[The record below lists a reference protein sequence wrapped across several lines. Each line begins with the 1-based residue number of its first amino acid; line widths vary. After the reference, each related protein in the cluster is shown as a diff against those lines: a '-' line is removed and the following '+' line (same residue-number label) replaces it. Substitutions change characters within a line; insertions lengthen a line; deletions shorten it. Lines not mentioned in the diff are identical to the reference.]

1 MSLNILKETLINN
14 GLICSNIMLELFV
27 LIKWS
32 HLMDYHYYL
41 HKKAVQASS
50 FIKIYF
56 KFVVITYKINNFLKY
71 YSKESLSFKPKPL
84 AIFFSIFTDG
94 FKVPRSI
101 LDKSD

>member
-1 MSLNILKETLINN
+1 MLKILSNSNSSLFSIFT
-14 GLICSNIMLELFV
+14 
-27 LIKWS
+27 
-32 HLMDYHYYL
+32 H
-41 HKKAVQASS
+41 S

>member
-1 MSLNILKETLINN
+1 MPSVAASMSGMSLRFITAQIARVKTPPVIAVVLGKN
-14 GLICSNIMLELFV
+14 LFF
-27 LIKWS
+27 IFT
-32 HLMDYHYYL
+32 H
-41 HKKAVQASS
+41 S
-50 FIKIYF
+50 FIKNYF

-71 YSKESLSFKPKPL
+71 YSKESLRFKPKPL

>member
-1 MSLNILKETLINN
+1 MLCFISLESIIEDESKLISVD
-14 GLICSNIMLELFV
+14 LPIS
-27 LIKWS
+27 
-32 HLMDYHYYL
+32 D
-41 HKKAVQASS
+41 
-50 FIKIYF
+50 F
-56 KFVVITYKINNFLKY
+56 KFVVITYKMNNFLKY